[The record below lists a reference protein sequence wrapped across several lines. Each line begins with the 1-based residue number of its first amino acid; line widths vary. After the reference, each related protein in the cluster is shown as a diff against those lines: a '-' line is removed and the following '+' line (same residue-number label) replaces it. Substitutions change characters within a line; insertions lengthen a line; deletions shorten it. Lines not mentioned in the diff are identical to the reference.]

1 MTRWLAL
8 LLMVV
13 LSGCATRSPAPEPPA
28 TSAGSA
34 PAAGT
39 AADAPA
45 VYSLDI
51 VVDDASLRRLLQ
63 QHLDLARYR
72 ASDAALSRVELA
84 RLAAAAPAQAE
95 ALLETE
101 GYFNAKADVE
111 RDPAD
116 ETRLRLTV
124 TPGPLTRV
132 GKLDIEFTEG
142 LAEPAKGQGQGKDQ
156 GEGEGERDG
165 QALRDSLRAGWPL
178 KPGAAFTQAQWA
190 SAKSDLLLRARSG
203 GFPLARWGETAAR
216 VDPDTQTAELRLVL
230 ASGNRARLG
239 ALRIEG
245 LKRQDRETVE
255 RLTGYR
261 TGDPYTEQKL
271 AEFQER
277 LAKTQLFDAVRVQLL
292 PEAVEADGTTPV
304 QVSVTESSLQQ
315 ATVAVGYHSNN
326 GQSVSV
332 EHLHRRPFDLP
343 VRARSKLQLSRD
355 LRGAELEL
363 SSHPQPDLHRNL
375 ASLQFE
381 QDRSGDTL
389 ATNLGV
395 RLGRLYESTRDER
408 LTYVELLRARET
420 VGTEVNTNLA
430 VSLNQQWIRR
440 RLDSALLPTDGHQA
454 LALVGLGYARGGGT
468 DDSGPFGRMQF
479 KLGVYKP
486 LGGWY
491 ASARAE
497 VAQVVARDR
506 VGVPEK
512 LLFLAG
518 GDESVR
524 GYAYRS
530 LGVERNGLTVGGR
543 VLATGSLEIARPFTK
558 SLPSLWGALFVDAGN
573 AASRWTDYRPVV
585 GYGAGVRWRSPVG
598 PLRVDVARAQETGK
612 WRLHFS
618 VGITL

>member
-1 MTRWLAL
+1 MRRGAWAAAL
-8 LLMVV
+8 LLGA
-13 LSGCATRSPAPEPPA
+13 LLGGCATRAPQPPAEPAPDIP
-28 TSAGSA
+28 
-34 PAAGT
+34 
-39 AADAPA
+39 ADAPA

-51 VVDDASLRRLLQ
+51 RVEDGTLRQLLLQ
-63 QHLDLARYR
+63 NLDLARYR
-72 ASDAALSRVELA
+72 ASEAALSRVELA

-111 RDPAD
+111 RDPDD
-116 ETRLRLTV
+116 ETRLRLLV
-124 TPGPLTRV
+124 TPGPRTRV
-132 GKLDIEFTEG
+132 SQVDIEFAEG
-142 LAEPAKGQGQGKDQ
+142 LAAD
-156 GEGEGERDG
+156 DA
-165 QALRDSLRAGWPL
+165 QALRDSLRSSWPL
-178 KPGAAFTQAQWA
+178 KVGTPFTQAAWA
-190 SAKSDLLLRARSG
+190 SGKSEVLLRARSG
-203 GFPLARWGETAAR
+203 GYPLARWSDTGAR
-216 VDPDTQTAELRLVL
+216 VDPDSQTAELHLVL
-230 ASGNRARLG
+230 ASGHRARLG

-245 LKRQDRETVE
+245 LKRQSRETIE
-255 RLTGYR
+255 RLAGFSP
-261 TGDPYTEQKL
+261 GDGYTEQKL

-292 PEAVEADGTTPV
+292 PETLDADGTNPV
-304 QVSVTESSLQQ
+304 QVSVTESALQQ
-315 ATVAVGYHSNN
+315 ATVAVGYHSNT

-343 VRARSKLQLSRD
+343 MRARSKLELSRD

-381 QDRSGDTL
+381 QDRTGAQI
-389 ATNLGV
+389 ATNLGL
-395 RLGRLYESTRDER
+395 RLGRLYESTQDER
-408 LTYVELLRARET
+408 LSYVELLRARET
-420 VGTEVNTNLA
+420 AGTQVNTNLA
-430 VSLNQQWIRR
+430 LSINQQWIRR
-440 RLDSALLPTDGHQA
+440 RLDSSLLPTDGHQA
-454 LALVGLGYARGGGT
+454 LALVGLGQVRGGGT
-468 DDSGPFGRMQF
+468 DDSGPFARMQF

-486 LGGWY
+486 LGSNWY
-491 ASARAE
+491 GSARAE
-497 VAQVVARDR
+497 LAQVVAHDR

-530 LGVERNGLTVGGR
+530 LGPQKAGLTVGGR
-543 VLATGSLEIARPFTK
+543 VMATGSLEVARPFTM

-573 AASRWTDYRPVV
+573 AASRWTDYRAVV
-585 GYGAGVRWRSPVG
+585 GYGAGLRWRSPVG
-598 PLRVDVARAQETGK
+598 PLRVDLARAQETGK

>member
-1 MTRWLAL
+1 MMRFVAL
-8 LLMVV
+8 LFAAL
-13 LSGCATRSPAPEPPA
+13 LSACATQAPPQAPAPPA
-28 TSAGSA
+28 
-34 PAAGT
+34 PDIP
-39 AADAPA
+39 ADAPA

-51 VVDDASLRRLLQ
+51 RIDSDSRDAGALRTLLGQ
-63 QHLDLARYR
+63 NLDIARYR
-72 ASDAALSRVELA
+72 ASEAALSRVELA

-95 ALLETE
+95 SLLETE
-101 GYFNAKADVE
+101 GYFNAKADVD

-116 ETRLRLTV
+116 PTRLLLKV

-132 GKLDIEFTEG
+132 GELDIDFTEG
-142 LAEPAKGQGQGKDQ
+142 LADEEAK
-156 GEGEGERDG
+156 
-165 QALRDSLRAGWPL
+165 ALRESLRAAWPL
-178 KPGAAFTQAQWA
+178 KKGAAFTQQQWA
-190 SAKSDLLLRARSG
+190 SGKSDLLLRARNG
-203 GFPLARWGETAAR
+203 GYPLARWGETAAR
-216 VDPDTQTAELRLVL
+216 VDPETQTADIHLVL
-230 ASGNRARLG
+230 ASGNRAKLG

-245 LKRQDRETVE
+245 LKRQSREAIE
-255 RLTGYR
+255 RLTGFDK
-261 TGDPYTEQKL
+261 GDGYTEQKL

-292 PEAVEADGTTPV
+292 PEAPDADGTTPV
-304 QVSVTESSLQQ
+304 QVTVTESALQQ
-315 ATVAVGYHSNN
+315 ATVAVGYHSNT
-326 GQSVSV
+326 GQSISV

-363 SSHPQPDLHRNL
+363 SSHPQPDLKRNL

-381 QDRSGDTL
+381 QDRTGDTI
-389 ATNLGV
+389 ATNLGI

-408 LTYVELLRARET
+408 LSYVELLRARET
-420 VGTEVNTNLA
+420 AGSEVNTNLA
-430 VSLNQQWIRR
+430 LSLNQQWIRR
-440 RLDSALLPTDGHQA
+440 RLDSTLLPTDGHQA
-454 LALVGLGYARGGGT
+454 LALVGFGYAKGGGT

-486 LGGWY
+486 FGGWF

-497 VAQVVARDR
+497 VAQVVAHDS

-530 LGVERNGLTVGGR
+530 LGPQKNGLTVGGR
-543 VLATGSLEIARPFTK
+543 VLATGSVELAHPIMPSF
-558 SLPSLWGALFVDAGN
+558 PSLWGAVFVDAGN
-573 AASRWTDYRPVV
+573 AASRWTDYRAVV

-598 PLRVDVARAQETGK
+598 PLRVDLARAQETGK

>member
-1 MTRWLAL
+1 MTRVLAL
-8 LLMVV
+8 LLAAL
-13 LSGCATRSPAPEPPA
+13 LSACATQAPPQAPAPPA
-28 TSAGSA
+28 
-34 PAAGT
+34 PDIP
-39 AADAPA
+39 ADAPA

-51 VVDDASLRRLLQ
+51 RIEGESRDAAALRALLAQ
-63 QHLDLARYR
+63 NLDLARYR
-72 ASDAALSRVELA
+72 ASKAALSRVELA
-84 RLAAAAPAQAE
+84 RLAAAAPAQAQ

-101 GYFNAKADVE
+101 GYFNAKVDVA

-116 ETRLRLTV
+116 DSRLLLTV
-124 TPGPLTRV
+124 NPGPLTRV
-132 GKLDIEFTEG
+132 GQLDIDFAEG
-142 LAEPAKGQGQGKDQ
+142 LADDDAK
-156 GEGEGERDG
+156 
-165 QALRDSLRAGWPL
+165 ALREALRAAWPL
-178 KPGAAFTQAQWA
+178 QRGSAFTQSQWA
-190 SAKSDLLLRARSG
+190 AGKSDLLLRARNG

-216 VDPDTQTAELRLVL
+216 VDPDSQTADLRLRL

-245 LKRQDRETVE
+245 LKRQDRDTVE
-255 RLTGYR
+255 RLAGFDL
-261 TGDPYTEQKL
+261 GDGYTEQKL

-292 PEAVEADGTTPV
+292 PETPDADGRFPV

-315 ATVAVGYHSNN
+315 ATVAVGYHSNT
-326 GQSVSV
+326 GQSITV

-363 SSHPQPDLHRNL
+363 SSHPQPDLKRNL

-381 QDRSGDTL
+381 QDRTGDTI

-408 LTYVELLRARET
+408 LSYVELLRARET
-420 VGTEVNTNLA
+420 AGSEVNTNLA
-430 VSLNQQWIRR
+430 LSINQQWIRR
-440 RLDSALLPTDGHQA
+440 RLDSTLLPTDGHQA
-454 LALVGLGYARGGGT
+454 LALVGLGYAKGGGT

-479 KLGVYKP
+479 KLGYYKP
-486 LGGWY
+486 LGSSWY
-491 ASARAE
+491 GSARAE
-497 VAQVVARDR
+497 FAQVVAHDN

-524 GYAYRS
+524 GYGYRS
-530 LGVERNGLTVGGR
+530 LGPQKNGLTVGGR
-543 VLATGSLEIARPFTK
+543 VLATGSLELAHPIMPSF
-558 SLPSLWGALFVDAGN
+558 PSLWGAVFVDAGN
-573 AASRWTDYRPVV
+573 AASRWTDYRAVV

-598 PLRVDVARAQETGK
+598 PLRVDIARAQETGK

>member
-1 MTRWLAL
+1 MRGWLAL
-8 LLMVV
+8 LLAAL
-13 LSGCATRSPAPEPPA
+13 LSGCATQTPAPEAAAAP
-28 TSAGSA
+28 SA
-34 PAAGT
+34 PASG
-39 AADAPA
+39 PA
-45 VYSLDI
+45 VYDLDI
-51 VVDDASLRRLLQ
+51 QVEGDRRGQLRALLQ
-63 QHLDLARYR
+63 ENLDLARYR
-72 ASDAALSRVELA
+72 ASQAALSPVELA

-95 ALLETE
+95 TLLETE
-101 GYFNAKADVE
+101 GHFNAKADVS

-116 ETRLRLTV
+116 ETRLRLV
-124 TPGPLTRV
+124 VDPGPLTRV
-132 GKLDIEFTEG
+132 AKVEFEFTEG
-142 LAEPAKGQGQGKDQ
+142 IAAEDA
-156 GEGEGERDG
+156 
-165 QALRDSLRAGWPL
+165 QALRDSLRRAWPL
-178 KPGAAFTQAQWA
+178 KEGDAFTQSDWA
-190 SAKSDLLLRARSG
+190 SGKSDLLLRARSG

-245 LKRQDRETVE
+245 LKRQDRRAIE
-255 RLTGYR
+255 RLTGFR
-261 TGDPYTEQKL
+261 AGDAYTEQKL

-292 PEAVEADGTTPV
+292 PETPDADGTTPV
-304 QVSVTESSLQQ
+304 QVTVTEAALQQ
-315 ATVAVGYHSNN
+315 ATVAVGYHSNT
-326 GQSVSV
+326 GQAVSV

-381 QDRSGDTL
+381 QDRTGDTIVQ
-389 ATNLGV
+389 NLGL

-408 LTYVELLRARET
+408 LSYVELLRARET
-420 VGTEVNTNLA
+420 QASQVNTNLA

-440 RLDSALLPTDGHQA
+440 RLDSSLLPTDGHQA

-479 KLGVYKP
+479 KLGYYKP
-486 LGGWY
+486 LGASWY
-491 ASARAE
+491 GQARAE
-497 VAQVVARDR
+497 VAQVVAKEQ

-543 VLATGSLEIARPFTK
+543 VMATGSLELARPFTM
-558 SLPSLWGALFVDAGN
+558 SMPSLWGAVFVDAGN
-573 AASRWTDYRPVV
+573 AASRWCDFSAKV

-598 PLRVDVARAQETGK
+598 PLRVDVARAHETGK

>member
-1 MTRWLAL
+1 MTRLVAL
-8 LLMVV
+8 LLAAL
-13 LSGCATRSPAPEPPA
+13 LSACATQAPPQAPAPPA
-28 TSAGSA
+28 
-34 PAAGT
+34 PDIP
-39 AADAPA
+39 ADAPA

-51 VVDDASLRRLLQ
+51 RIEGDGRDNAALRTLLNQ
-63 QHLDLARYR
+63 NLDIARYR
-72 ASDAALSRVELA
+72 ASEAALSKVELA

-95 ALLETE
+95 GLLETE
-101 GYFNAKADVE
+101 GYFNAKADVD

-116 ETRLRLTV
+116 PTRLVLSV
-124 TPGPLTRV
+124 KPGPLTRV
-132 GKLDIEFTEG
+132 GQLDIEFSEG
-142 LAEPAKGQGQGKDQ
+142 MSDDDAK
-156 GEGEGERDG
+156 
-165 QALRDSLRAGWPL
+165 ALRESLRGAWPL
-178 KPGAAFTQAQWA
+178 KAGTAFTQQQWA
-190 SAKSDLLLRARSG
+190 AGKSDLLLRARNG
-203 GFPLARWGETAAR
+203 GFPLAHWGETSAR
-216 VDPDTQTAELRLVL
+216 VDPETQTAELHLVL
-230 ASGNRARLG
+230 ASGNRAKLG

-245 LKRQDRETVE
+245 LKRQDRDTIE
-255 RLTGYR
+255 RLAGFKH
-261 TGDPYTEQKL
+261 GDDYTEQKL

-292 PEAVEADGTTPV
+292 PEAPEADGSFPV
-304 QVSVTESSLQQ
+304 QITVTESALQQ
-315 ATVAVGYHSNN
+315 ATVAVGYHSNT

-343 VRARSKLQLSRD
+343 VRARTKLQFSRD

-381 QDRSGDTL
+381 QDRTGDTN
-389 ATNLGV
+389 ATNLGI

-408 LTYVELLRARET
+408 LSYVELLRARET
-420 VGTEVNTNLA
+420 EGQQVNTNVALS
-430 VSLNQQWIRR
+430 VNQQWIRR
-440 RLDSALLPTDGHQA
+440 RLDSTLLPTDGHQA
-454 LALVGLGYARGGGT
+454 LALVGFGYAKGGGT

-479 KLGVYKP
+479 KLGAYKP
-486 LGGWY
+486 FGGWF

-497 VAQVVARDR
+497 VAQVVAKEQ

-530 LGVERNGLTVGGR
+530 LGPQKNGLTVGGR
-543 VLATGSLEIARPFTK
+543 VLATGSLELAHPIM
-558 SLPSLWGALFVDAGN
+558 PSFPALWGAVFVDAGN
-573 AASRWTDYRPVV
+573 AASRWTEYRAVV

-598 PLRVDVARAQETGK
+598 PLRVDLARAQETGK

>member
-1 MTRWLAL
+1 MTRLIGL
-8 LLMVV
+8 LLLAV
-13 LSGCATRSPAPEPPA
+13 LSGCATRAPAPPPDA
-28 TSAGSA
+28 ITPPIGA
-34 PAAGT
+34 PAEG
-39 AADAPA
+39 PA

-51 VVDDASLRRLLQ
+51 RVDDSGLKRLLQ
-63 QHLDLARYR
+63 DNLDLARYR
-72 ASDAALSRVELA
+72 ASEAALSRAELA

-101 GYFNAKADVE
+101 GYFNAQVDVS
-111 RDPAD
+111 RDPED
-116 ETRLRLTV
+116 ETRLRMTV

-132 GKLDIEFTEG
+132 GRVDLEFTEG
-142 LAEPAKGQGQGKDQ
+142 L
-156 GEGEGERDG
+156 GEDEA
-165 QALRDSLRAGWPL
+165 QALRESLRNGWGL
-178 KPGAAFTQAQWA
+178 KPGAGFTQSQWA
-190 SAKSDLLLRARSG
+190 TSKSDLLLRARTG
-203 GFPLARWGETAAR
+203 GFPLARWAETAAR
-216 VDPDTQTAELRLVL
+216 VDPDSHTAELRLVM

-239 ALRIEG
+239 ALRIDG
-245 LKRQDRETVE
+245 LKRQDRETIE
-255 RLTGYR
+255 RLTGFR
-261 TGDPYTEQKL
+261 TGDAYTEQKL

-292 PEAVEADGTTPV
+292 PETVEADGTTPV
-304 QVSVTESSLQQ
+304 QVTVTESALQQ
-315 ATVAVGYHSNN
+315 ATAAVGYHSNT
-326 GQSVSV
+326 GQSISV

-343 VRARSKLQLSRD
+343 VRARSKVQLSRD

-381 QDRSGDTL
+381 QDRTGDTI

-408 LTYVELLRARET
+408 LSYVELLRARET
-420 VGTEVNTNLA
+420 AAGQVNTNLA

-440 RLDSALLPTDGHQA
+440 RLDSSLLPTDGHQA

-468 DDSGPFGRMQF
+468 DDSGPFGRLQF
-479 KLGVYKP
+479 KLGAYKP

-491 ASARAE
+491 TSARAE
-497 VAQVVARDR
+497 VAQVIAHDR

-518 GDESVR
+518 GDDSVR

-530 LGVERNGLTVGGR
+530 LGVERNGLTLGGR
-543 VLATGSLEIARPFTK
+543 VMATGSLEIARPFTM
-558 SLPSLWGALFVDAGN
+558 SLPSLWGAAFVDAGN
-573 AASRWTDYRPVV
+573 AASRWADYRPVV
-585 GYGAGVRWRSPVG
+585 GYGVGVRWRSPVG
-598 PLRVDVARAQETGK
+598 PLRVDMARAQETGK

>member
-1 MTRWLAL
+1 VSVTQGIARLLPVPTAGWRRHVARVWLGLGAL
-8 LLMVV
+8 GLA
-13 LSGCATRSPAPEPPA
+13 GCSTAPPQ
-28 TSAGSA
+28 
-34 PAAGT
+34 PAAAAVT
-39 AADAPA
+39 AEARYRLEIDAPSGLR
-45 VYSLDI
+45 SL
-51 VVDDASLRRLLQ
+51 LEE
-63 QHLDLARYR
+63 HLDLARYR
-72 ASDAALSRVELA
+72 ASEAALSKVELA

-101 GYFNAKADVE
+101 GYFSAKAEVT

-116 ETRLRLTV
+116 ETRLLLTV
-124 TPGPLTRV
+124 KPGPLTRV
-132 GKLDIEFTEG
+132 GAADIQFSEG
-142 LAEPAKGQGQGKDQ
+142 MSEDEAKP
-156 GEGEGERDG
+156 
-165 QALRDSLRAGWPL
+165 LRDSLGDAWPL
-178 KPGAAFTQAQWA
+178 KRGTPFTQALWA
-190 SAKSDLLLRARSG
+190 SAKSELLLRARNG
-203 GFPLARWGETAAR
+203 GYPLAHWAETAAR
-216 VDPDTQTAELRLVL
+216 VDPETQTADLQLML
-230 ASGNRARLG
+230 ASGNRAKLG

-245 LKRQDRETVE
+245 LKRQDRETIE
-255 RLTGYR
+255 RLTGFDK
-261 TGDPYTEQKL
+261 GDGYTEQKL

-292 PEAVEADGTTPV
+292 PESPDADGSFPV
-304 QVSVTESSLQQ
+304 QVAVTESALQQ
-315 ATVAVGYHSNN
+315 ATVAVGYHSNT

-343 VRARSKLQLSRD
+343 VRLRSKLQLSRE
-355 LRGAELEL
+355 LRGAEFEL

-381 QDRSGDTL
+381 QDRPGGTI

-408 LTYVELLRARET
+408 LSYVELLRARET
-420 VGTEVNTNLA
+420 EGSQVNTNLA
-430 VSLNQQWIRR
+430 LSLNQQWIRR
-440 RLDSALLPTDGHQA
+440 RLDSNLLPTDGLQT
-454 LALVGLGYARGGGT
+454 LALVGFGYAKGGGS

-486 LGGWY
+486 FGGWF

-497 VAQVVARDR
+497 VAQVVVKEQ

-530 LGVERNGLTVGGR
+530 LGPQKKGLTVGGR
-543 VLATGSLEIARPFTK
+543 VLATGSLELAHPIM
-558 SLPSLWGALFVDAGN
+558 PSFPALWGAVFVDAGN
-573 AASRWTDYRPVV
+573 AASRWTEYRAVV
-585 GYGAGVRWRSPVG
+585 GYGTGVRWRSPVG